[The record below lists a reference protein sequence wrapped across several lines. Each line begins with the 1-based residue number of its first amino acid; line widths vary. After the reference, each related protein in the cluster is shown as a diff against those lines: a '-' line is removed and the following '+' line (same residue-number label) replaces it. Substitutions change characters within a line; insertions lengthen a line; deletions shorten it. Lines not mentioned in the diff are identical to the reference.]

1 VDFIT
6 SKTTIYNIINCIVL
20 SPSDIAPSKI
30 KEGRLPAGGIVNK
43 ITPET
48 QIDALVVK
56 KQYPLICDGTA
67 EFEES
72 DIRSRKTFYYQDVS
86 KSNKSESRL
95 AVKTKFFK
103 EMEDT
108 DTIYLILH

>member
-1 VDFIT
+1 MT
-6 SKTTIYNIINCIVL
+6 STIKISDIINCIVL

-30 KEGRLPAGGIVNK
+30 KEGRLQAGGIVNK

-48 QIDALVVK
+48 QIDALVIK

-72 DIRSRKTFYYQDVS
+72 DIRSRKTFNYQEIS
-86 KSNKSESRL
+86 ASNKSESRL
-95 AVKTKFFK
+95 SVKTKFFK

>member
-1 VDFIT
+1 MDFIT
-6 SKTTIYNIINCIVL
+6 SKITLFNIINCIVL

-48 QIDALVVK
+48 QIDALIIK
-56 KQYPLICDGTA
+56 KQCPLICDGTA

-72 DIRSRKTFYYQDVS
+72 DIRTRKTFYYQDIS
-86 KSNKSESRL
+86 ESNKSEYRI

>member
-6 SKTTIYNIINCIVL
+6 LNIRISNIINCIVL

-30 KEGRLPAGGIVNK
+30 KEGRIQAGGIVNK
-43 ITPET
+43 ITPDT
-48 QIDALVVK
+48 QIDALIVK

-72 DIRSRKTFYYQDVS
+72 DIRSRKTFNYQDVS